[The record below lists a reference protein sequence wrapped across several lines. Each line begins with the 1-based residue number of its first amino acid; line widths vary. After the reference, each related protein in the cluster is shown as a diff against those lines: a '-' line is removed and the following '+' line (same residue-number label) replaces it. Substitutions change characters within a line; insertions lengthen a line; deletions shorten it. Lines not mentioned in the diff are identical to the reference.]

1 MLEGSP
7 AEEEEEQGR
16 RHLTSNVYSEERE
29 KRNERKN
36 IFCLTFLT
44 QGGIYETRFM
54 LLSDG
59 FYFPPSHLYSRLFK
73 YPLGFKI
80 SPSAIEMNI
89 DLNLTTF
96 REYFIGLSL
105 FSLSLLWLR
114 GAPKICISAWNQTR
128 RLREGN
134 IFQVPKKKGKREK
147 TTHLGCSFLALLLKH
162 QNIGKKR
169 EEAFV
174 SNPRF
179 GRKFFSLDPRRLA

>member
-59 FYFPPSHLYSRLFK
+59 FYFPPPIYIGGSSNTRWASK
-73 YPLGFKI
+73 
-80 SPSAIEMNI
+80 NI
-89 DLNLTTF
+89 T
-96 REYFIGLSL
+96 
-105 FSLSLLWLR
+105 LR
-114 GAPKICISAWNQTR
+114 
-128 RLREGN
+128 
-134 IFQVPKKKGKREK
+134 
-147 TTHLGCSFLALLLKH
+147 
-162 QNIGKKR
+162 
-169 EEAFV
+169 
-174 SNPRF
+174 
-179 GRKFFSLDPRRLA
+179 D